1 MGGGTTDVT
10 IVSIGN
16 NEDDEELMK
25 CQVLSTAGNA
35 ALGGDDI
42 DVMLHH
48 WVLKQINPTTTTT
61 IATNT
66 NISLLKN
73 VV

>member
-1 MGGGTTDVT
+1 MHY
-10 IVSIGN
+10 
-16 NEDDEELMK
+16 K
-25 CQVLSTAGNA
+25 CQVLSTAGNTT
-35 ALGGDDI
+35 LGGDDI
-42 DVMLHH
+42 DVMLYH

-61 IATNT
+61 TATNT